1 MQTAAGLYNNYISV
15 YVLMALNQLDV
26 LQNLSTTS
34 SMQREEDRKNDKI
47 TYLLNLAHTM
57 GIIIIEGDKVR
68 LTEYGENLKTNVGF
82 FTWAAG
88 GYAALLKDLAAIAKG
103 VVTDT
108 YALVDGKY
116 VAEGSHECNKSL
128 MAPIFNSHIK
138 SVEYNIIA
146 DLGCG
151 NAGRLINFMNVKA
164 GTKGIGIDIS
174 KGAIELAQD
183 NVKKANMNDRIQLY
197 HANVFDEINDTSKVF
212 PKVDTVTCF
221 MMFHD
226 LLNID
231 TGKMN
236 LFDYLNRAFPDATTY
251 IIADTVKSSD
261 IIGELPI
268 FTMGFELIHKFQDIQ
283 LFTLEYY
290 TNYFKNAGFEV
301 EQPIPF
307 GVPNTYIFILK
318 RSI

>member
-1 MQTAAGLYNNYISV
+1 MQTAASLYNNYISV
-15 YVLMALNQLDV
+15 YVLMALNHLGILQSLDIT
-26 LQNLSTTS
+26 QPI
-34 SMQREEDRKNDKI
+34 RKEIYKNDKI
-47 TYLLNLAHTM
+47 DYLLNLANTL
-57 GIIIIEGDKVR
+57 GIVIIDSGEIR
-68 LTEYGENLKTNVGF
+68 LTAYGDTLKTNIGF

-88 GYAALLKDLAAIAKG
+88 GYAELLKELAGIAKG

-128 MAPIFNSHIK
+128 MAPIFNSHIT
-138 SVEYNIIA
+138 SVEYKIIA

-151 NAGRLINFMNVKA
+151 NAGRLINFMNVKG

-174 KGAIELAQD
+174 KGAIELARS
-183 NVKKANMNDRIQLY
+183 NVEKASMNERIQLY
-197 HANVFDEINDTSKVF
+197 CANVFDEINDASKAF
-212 PKVDTVTCF
+212 PGVDTVTCF

-251 IIADTVKSSD
+251 IIADTVKSPE
-261 IIGELPI
+261 ITGELPI

-283 LFTLEYY
+283 LFSLEYY
-290 TNYFKNAGFEV
+290 INYFKNAGFKV